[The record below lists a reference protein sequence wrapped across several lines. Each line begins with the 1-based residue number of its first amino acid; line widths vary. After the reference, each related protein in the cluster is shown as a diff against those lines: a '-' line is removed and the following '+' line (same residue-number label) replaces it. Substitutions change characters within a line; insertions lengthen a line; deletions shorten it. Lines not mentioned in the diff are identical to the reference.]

1 MVRYNIEV
9 KYLSFGKE
17 HTSEVYY
24 NALDILNEEE
34 KERVLQG
41 YLDIVKTYKGFEG
54 FLESYIWKDR
64 EEKSL
69 INLNKLKN
77 YKSIAYATP
86 LAQLNKVKE
95 EYQELL
101 DEVEVKS
108 LTYSFIKNIDN
119 FKAEALDLITATV
132 NLLLLTGLTDEDFDK
147 HIDKLESYKNGKYK
161 KEKIK
166 E

>member
-24 NALDILNEEE
+24 NALDNLNEEE
-34 KERVLQG
+34 RERVLQG

-101 DEVEVKS
+101 NEVEVK
-108 LTYSFIKNIDN
+108 TDDFRYVKNIDN

-132 NLLLLTGLTDEDFDK
+132 NMLLLAGLNEQDFEK
-147 HIDKLESYKNGKYK
+147 HIAKLESYKVGKYK
-161 KEKIK
+161 R
-166 E
+166 